1 MTVINQVLLPN
12 LWISSSLQYTRA
24 GHSGWYPDVSC
35 FGECNCVRLC
45 NFACNSKLHG
55 STLLFVFFSFFFCW
69 QCLSSAYRSVIVT
82 HLLLL
87 LRAVGECLQTGV
99 ELFIFQEGLFSIKVF
114 SLTEASL
121 APVYRERERETP
133 TVTALSSLEL
143 QMAYRLLNLS
153 YEWHHPLPARST
165 YFLQDSRREGGRE
178 SIRWCPLVC

>member
-1 MTVINQVLLPN
+1 M
-12 LWISSSLQYTRA
+12 
-24 GHSGWYPDVSC
+24 
-35 FGECNCVRLC
+35 RLC

-55 STLLFVFFSFFFCW
+55 PTLLFVFFSFFFCW

-87 LRAVGECLQTGV
+87 LRAVGGCLQTGV

-153 YEWHHPLPARST
+153 YE
-165 YFLQDSRREGGRE
+165 
-178 SIRWCPLVC
+178 